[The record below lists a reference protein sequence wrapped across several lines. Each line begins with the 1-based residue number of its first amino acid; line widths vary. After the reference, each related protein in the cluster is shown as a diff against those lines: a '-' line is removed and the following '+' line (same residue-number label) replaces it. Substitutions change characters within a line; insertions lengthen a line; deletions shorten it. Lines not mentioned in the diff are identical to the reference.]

1 MPVGLGTLL
10 YLMNPETMS
19 LLWKTPAGLKM
30 LYTSTAMVVI
40 GALIIRK
47 IVRIRV

>member
-1 MPVGLGTLL
+1 
-10 YLMNPETMS
+10 MNPTG
-19 LLWKTPAGLKM
+19 KPALERPMGLKM
-30 LYTSTAMVVI
+30 LYAAAIMTLI

>member
-1 MPVGLGTLL
+1 V
-10 YLMNPETMS
+10 NPEGIS
-19 LLWKTPAGLKM
+19 LLWKHPLGLKM
-30 LYTSTAMVVI
+30 LYTGATMTLI